1 MPRGRP
7 PIQRSEEEAKIA
19 RRAQV
24 RRNVQAYRLRK
35 HSNGISGE
43 SQVLPKEPFS
53 FVFEE
58 WGQDDFTRPLDT
70 NLNTPP
76 EQQYN
81 FTRHDGGRRLVD
93 HSCKINASS
102 EINQN
107 SPMFRKLNLLAE
119 IPPEINAARPTA
131 FLPTVQ
137 NGDPLSLETGPHWAQ
152 LIPDLVNTND
162 VLDSTLPELI

>member
-19 RRAQV
+19 LRAQV

-43 SQVLPKEPFS
+43 SQISPKEPFS
-53 FVFEE
+53 VV
-58 WGQDDFTRPLDT
+58 DT
-70 NLNTPP
+70 TLNTPP
-76 EQQYN
+76 EQQCN

-107 SPMFRKLNLLAE
+107 SAMFRKLNLLAE
-119 IPPEINAARPTA
+119 IPPEINAVRPTA

-152 LIPDLVNTND
+152 LIPDLDNKND